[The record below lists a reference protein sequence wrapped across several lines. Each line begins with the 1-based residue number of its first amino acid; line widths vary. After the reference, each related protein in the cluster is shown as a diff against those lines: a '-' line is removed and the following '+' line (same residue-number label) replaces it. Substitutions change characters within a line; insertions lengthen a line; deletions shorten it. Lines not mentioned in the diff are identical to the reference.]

1 MEFYFPLDKEDTK
14 RINKVNILNL
24 IMKFER
30 ISKSDLARYTSL
42 SPATV
47 GFLADELV
55 AEKLVSVHGVS
66 ESTGG
71 RKAVLLSL
79 NEEVPMIIGI
89 AISRGGISS
98 CALTLTGQPLF
109 EDDMPIV
116 PDLMISRIKDNIEKI
131 IEKIVKVFP
140 ERKMLG
146 IGISFD
152 GELLM
157 NNVIQTTSNAFIR
170 IEQYKQQF
178 SEKYGVEV
186 YIETR
191 VNAVAVGEKLYGRA
205 KNAASF
211 FVLDIADTISAAYY
225 VDGKIVRGYN
235 KGTGAVGHIKVTNK
249 SIKCRCGKTGCFD
262 AVASKKGIEER
273 FMSKVNEG
281 NETELISAFSGDL
294 TKINANVIYDY
305 AVTGDKLSQ
314 NIIRETGHYIGTILS
329 YIVNGLNPEMIL
341 ITGMYNANNIMNR
354 EINKVL
360 NKLSVHRNLLK
371 VYVGEGHLY
380 RHTPALGA
388 AALVVQDLVSV
399 HIHTSI

>member
-79 NEEVPMIIGI
+79 NEEVPMIVGI

-131 IEKIVKVFP
+131 IEKMLKAFP

-225 VDGKIVRGYN
+225 VDGKIIRGYN

-273 FMSKVNEG
+273 FISKVNEG
-281 NETELISAFSGDL
+281 NETELLSAYSGDL

>member
-1 MEFYFPLDKEDTK
+1 MEFSFPLDKEDTK
-14 RINKVNILNL
+14 QINKMNILNL
-24 IMKFER
+24 IMRFER

-47 GFLADELV
+47 GFLADELI
-55 AEKLVSVHGVS
+55 AEQLVVSHGVS

-71 RKAVLLSL
+71 RKATLLSL
-79 NEEVPMIIGI
+79 DQHQVVFIGI
-89 AISRGGISS
+89 AIAKGGISS
-98 CALTLTGQPLF
+98 CALSLSGDVLY
-109 EDDMPIV
+109 EDDISIM

-131 IEKIVKVFP
+131 VDGILKQFVARECI
-140 ERKMLG
+140 G

-152 GELLM
+152 GELMM

-178 SEKYGVEV
+178 KDKYHVPIYV
-186 YIETR
+186 DTR
-191 VNAVAVGEKLYGRA
+191 VNAVAIGEKLYGRA

-211 FVLDIADTISAAYY
+211 FVLDIADAISAAYY
-225 VDGKIVRGYN
+225 VDGKIIRGYN
-235 KGTGAVGHIKVTNK
+235 KGTGSVGHIKVTNK
-249 SIKCRCGKTGCFD
+249 SIKCRCGKAGCFD

-273 FMSKVNEG
+273 FLSKIGEG
-281 NETELISAFSGDL
+281 VETDLLKELGGDL
-294 TKINANVIYDY
+294 SLVNANVIYDY
-305 AVTGDKLSQ
+305 AVLGDKLSL

-371 VYVGEGHLY
+371 VYVGEGGLY
-380 RHTPALGA
+380 KHSPALGA
-388 AALVVQDLVSV
+388 AALVVQDLVTV
-399 HIHTSI
+399 QINM

>member
-170 IEQYKQQF
+170 IEQYRQQF

>member
-1 MEFYFPLDKEDTK
+1 MQFSFPLDKEDTK
-14 RINKVNILNL
+14 QINKMNILNL
-24 IMKFER
+24 IMRFER

-55 AEKLVSVHGVS
+55 AEQLVVSHGVS

-71 RKAVLLSL
+71 RKATLLSL
-79 NEEVPMIIGI
+79 DQHQVVFIGI
-89 AISRGGISS
+89 AIAKGGISS
-98 CALTLTGQPLF
+98 CALSLSGDVLY
-109 EDDMPIV
+109 EDDISIM

-131 IEKIVKVFP
+131 VDGILKQFVA
-140 ERKMLG
+140 RKCIG

-152 GELLM
+152 GELMM

-170 IEQYKQQF
+170 IEQYRQQF
-178 SEKYGVEV
+178 KDKYNVPIYV
-186 YIETR
+186 DTR
-191 VNAVAVGEKLYGRA
+191 VNAVAIGEKLYGRA

-211 FVLDIADTISAAYY
+211 FVLDIADAISAAYY
-225 VDGKIVRGYN
+225 VDGKIIRGYN
-235 KGTGAVGHIKVTNK
+235 KGTGNVGHIKVTNK

-273 FMSKVNEG
+273 FLSKLGEG
-281 NETELISAFSGDL
+281 VETDLLKALNGDL
-294 TKINANVIYDY
+294 SLINANIIYDY
-305 AVTGDKLSQ
+305 AVLGDKLSL

-371 VYVGEGHLY
+371 VYVGEGALY
-380 RHTPALGA
+380 KHSPALGA

-399 HIHTSI
+399 QINI

>member
-1 MEFYFPLDKEDTK
+1 MEFNFPLDKEDTK
-14 RINKVNILNL
+14 RINKINILNL

-47 GFLADELV
+47 GFLVDELV
-55 AEKLVSVHGVS
+55 NENLVSVHGVS

-79 NEEVPMIIGI
+79 NEETPMIIGI

-98 CALTLTGQPLF
+98 CALTLTGQPLL
-109 EDDMPIV
+109 EDDMSV
-116 PDLMISRIKDNIEKI
+116 LPDLMISRVKDNIEKI
-131 IEKIVKVFP
+131 IEKIKKTFP
-140 ERKMLG
+140 QRDMLG

-186 YIETR
+186 YVETR
-191 VNAVAVGEKLYGRA
+191 VNAVAVGEKFYGRA

-211 FVLDIADTISAAYY
+211 FVLDIADTISAAYF
-225 VDGKIVRGYN
+225 VDGKIIRGYN

-273 FMSKVNEG
+273 FISKINEG
-281 NETELISAFSGDL
+281 IESELLEAFNGDIN
-294 TKINANVIYDY
+294 KINANNIYDY

>member
-1 MEFYFPLDKEDTK
+1 MEFNFPLDKEDTK

-55 AEKLVSVHGVS
+55 EENLVSIHGVS

-79 NEEVPMIIGI
+79 NEEVPMIVGI

-131 IEKIVKVFP
+131 IEKIIKVFP
-140 ERKMLG
+140 KRKMLG

-211 FVLDIADTISAAYY
+211 FVLDIADTISAAYF
-225 VDGKIVRGYN
+225 VDGKIIRGYN

-249 SIKCRCGKTGCFD
+249 SVKCRCGKTGCFD

-273 FMSKVNEG
+273 FIAKVNEG
-281 NETELISAFSGDL
+281 NETELISAFKGDL
-294 TKINANVIYDY
+294 SKINANVIYDY

>member
-1 MEFYFPLDKEDTK
+1 MQFSFPLNKDDTK
-14 RINKVNILNL
+14 QINKMNILNL

-47 GFLADELV
+47 GFLADELI
-55 AEKLVSVHGVS
+55 ADQLVVSHGVS

-71 RKAVLLSL
+71 RKATLLSL
-79 NEEVPMIIGI
+79 DQHQVVFIGI
-89 AISRGGISS
+89 AIAKGGISS
-98 CALTLTGQPLF
+98 CALSLSGDVLY
-109 EDDMPIV
+109 EDDISIM

-131 IEKIVKVFP
+131 VDGILNQFVA
-140 ERKMLG
+140 RKCIGL
-146 IGISFD
+146 GISFD
-152 GELLM
+152 GELMM

-170 IEQYKQQF
+170 IEQYRQQF
-178 SEKYGVEV
+178 KDKYNVPI
-186 YIETR
+186 YIDTR
-191 VNAVAVGEKLYGRA
+191 VNAVAIGEKLYGRA

-211 FVLDIADTISAAYY
+211 FVLDIADAISAAYY
-225 VDGKIVRGYN
+225 VDGKIIRGYN
-235 KGTGAVGHIKVTNK
+235 KGTGNVGHIKVTNK

-273 FMSKVNEG
+273 FLSKLNEG
-281 NETELISAFSGDL
+281 VETDLLKALSGDL
-294 TKINANVIYDY
+294 SRINANIIYDY
-305 AVTGDKLSQ
+305 AVLGDKLSL

-371 VYVGEGHLY
+371 VYVGEGALY
-380 RHTPALGA
+380 RHSPALGA

-399 HIHTSI
+399 QINI

>member
-1 MEFYFPLDKEDTK
+1 MEFSFPLDKEDTK
-14 RINKVNILNL
+14 QINKMNILNL
-24 IMKFER
+24 IMRFER

-47 GFLADELV
+47 GFLADELI
-55 AEKLVSVHGVS
+55 ADQLVVSHGVS

-71 RKAVLLSL
+71 RKATLLSL
-79 NEEVPMIIGI
+79 DQHQVVFIGI
-89 AISRGGISS
+89 AIAKGGISS
-98 CALTLTGQPLF
+98 CALSLSGDVLY
-109 EDDMPIV
+109 EDDISIM
-116 PDLMISRIKDNIEKI
+116 PDLMVSRIKDNIEKI
-131 IEKIVKVFP
+131 VDGILKQFIA
-140 ERKMLG
+140 RKCIG

-152 GELLM
+152 GELMM

-178 SEKYGVEV
+178 KDKYQVPIYV
-186 YIETR
+186 DTR

-211 FVLDIADTISAAYY
+211 FVLDIADAISAAYY
-225 VDGKIVRGYN
+225 VDGKIIRGYN
-235 KGTGAVGHIKVTNK
+235 KGTGNVGHIKVTNK
-249 SIKCRCGKTGCFD
+249 SIKCRCGKAGCFD

-273 FMSKVNEG
+273 FLSKINEG
-281 NETELISAFSGDL
+281 VETELLKELGGDL
-294 TKINANVIYDY
+294 SMVNANIIYDY
-305 AVTGDKLSQ
+305 AVLGDKLSL

-371 VYVGEGHLY
+371 VYVGEGALY
-380 RHTPALGA
+380 KHSPALGA
-388 AALVVQDLVSV
+388 AALVVQDLVTV
-399 HIHTSI
+399 QINI

>member
-1 MEFYFPLDKEDTK
+1 MEFSFPLNKEDTK
-14 RINKVNILNL
+14 QINKMNILNL
-24 IMKFER
+24 IMRFER

-55 AEKLVSVHGVS
+55 ADQLVVSHGAS

-71 RKAVLLSL
+71 RKATLLSL
-79 NEEVPMIIGI
+79 DQHQVVFIGI
-89 AISRGGISS
+89 AIAKGGISS
-98 CALTLTGQPLF
+98 CALSLSGDVLY
-109 EDDMPIV
+109 EDDISIM

-131 IEKIVKVFP
+131 VDGILKQFVARTCI
-140 ERKMLG
+140 G

-152 GELLM
+152 GELMM

-178 SEKYGVEV
+178 KDKYHVPIYV
-186 YIETR
+186 DTR
-191 VNAVAVGEKLYGRA
+191 VNAVAIGEKLYGRA

-211 FVLDIADTISAAYY
+211 FVLDIADAISAAYY
-225 VDGKIVRGYN
+225 VDGKIIRGYN
-235 KGTGAVGHIKVTNK
+235 KGTGNVGHIKVTNK
-249 SIKCRCGKTGCFD
+249 SIKCRCGKAGCFD

-273 FMSKVNEG
+273 FLSKISEG
-281 NETELISAFSGDL
+281 VETDLLKALNGDL
-294 TKINANVIYDY
+294 AMINANIIYDY
-305 AVTGDKLSQ
+305 AVLGDKLSL

-371 VYVGEGHLY
+371 VYVGEGGLY
-380 RHTPALGA
+380 KHSPALGA
-388 AALVVQDLVSV
+388 AALVVQDLVTV
-399 HIHTSI
+399 QINI

>member
-1 MEFYFPLDKEDTK
+1 MQFSFPLNKEDTK
-14 RINKVNILNL
+14 QINKMNILNL
-24 IMKFER
+24 IMRFER

-55 AEKLVSVHGVS
+55 ADQLVVSHGVS

-71 RKAVLLSL
+71 RKATLLSL
-79 NEEVPMIIGI
+79 DQHQVVFIGI
-89 AISRGGISS
+89 AIAKGGISS
-98 CALTLTGQPLF
+98 CALSLSGDVLY
-109 EDDMPIV
+109 EDDISIM
-116 PDLMISRIKDNIEKI
+116 PDLMVSRIKDNIEKI
-131 IEKIVKVFP
+131 VDSILKQFVA
-140 ERKMLG
+140 RKCIG

-152 GELLM
+152 GELMM

-178 SEKYGVEV
+178 KDKYDVPIYV
-186 YIETR
+186 DTR
-191 VNAVAVGEKLYGRA
+191 VNAVAIGEKLYGRA

-211 FVLDIADTISAAYY
+211 FVLDIADAISAAYY
-225 VDGKIVRGYN
+225 VDGKIIRGYN
-235 KGTGAVGHIKVTNK
+235 KGTGNVGHIKVTNK

-273 FMSKVNEG
+273 FLSKLSEG
-281 NETELISAFSGDL
+281 IETDLLKVLNGDL
-294 TKINANVIYDY
+294 SLVNANIIYDY
-305 AVTGDKLSQ
+305 AVLGDKLSL

-371 VYVGEGHLY
+371 VYVGEGALY
-380 RHTPALGA
+380 KHSPALGA
-388 AALVVQDLVSV
+388 AALVVQDLVTV
-399 HIHTSI
+399 QINI

>member
-1 MEFYFPLDKEDTK
+1 MEFHFPLDKEDTK
-14 RINKVNILNL
+14 QINKMNILNL
-24 IMKFER
+24 IMKFEK

-47 GFLADELV
+47 GFLADELIE
-55 AEKLVSVHGVS
+55 EKLVVAHGVS

-71 RKAVLLSL
+71 RKAMLLSL
-79 NEEVPMIIGI
+79 DEHQTMIIGI
-89 AISRGGISS
+89 AISKGGISS
-98 CALTLTGQPLF
+98 CALSLSGEVLH
-109 EDDMPIV
+109 EDDISIM
-116 PDLMISRIKDNIEKI
+116 PDLMITRIKDNIEKI
-131 IEKIVKVFP
+131 TDVLLDKYP
-140 ERKMLG
+140 SRKCLG

-178 SEKYGVEV
+178 HDKYGVSIYV
-186 YIETR
+186 ETR
-191 VNAVAVGEKLYGRA
+191 VNAVAIGEKLYGRA

-211 FVLDIADTISAAYY
+211 FVLDIADAISAAYY
-225 VDGKIVRGYN
+225 VDGKIIRGYN

-273 FMSKVNEG
+273 FLNKLGEGVETKV
-281 NETELISAFSGDL
+281 LKDVQGDL
-294 TKINANVIYDY
+294 ARINANMIYDY
-305 AVTGDKLSQ
+305 AVGGDKLSL

-329 YIVNGLNPEMIL
+329 YIVNGLNPEMIV

-360 NKLSVHRNLLK
+360 SKLSVHRNLLK

-380 RHTPALGA
+380 RHTPALGS

-399 HIHTSI
+399 QIHTGI

>member
-1 MEFYFPLDKEDTK
+1 MEFFFPLDKEHTK
-14 RINKVNILNL
+14 QINKMNILNL
-24 IMKFER
+24 IMRFEK

-47 GFLADELV
+47 GFLVDELV
-55 AEKLVSVHGVS
+55 LENLVATHGVS

-71 RKAVLLSL
+71 RKATLLSL
-79 NEEVPMIIGI
+79 DEVKTMIVGI
-89 AISRGGISS
+89 AISKGGISS
-98 CALTLTGQPLF
+98 CALNLAGEVLF
-109 EDDMPIV
+109 EDDISIM

-131 IEKIVKVFP
+131 VDNLLLMFP
-140 ERKMLG
+140 ERTCLG

-178 SEKYGVEV
+178 HERYNVNIYV
-186 YIETR
+186 ETR
-191 VNAVAVGEKLYGRA
+191 VNAVAIGEKLYGRA
-205 KNAASF
+205 KNAASV
-211 FVLDIADTISAAYY
+211 FVLDIADAITAAYY
-225 VDGKIVRGYN
+225 VDGKIIRGYN

-249 SIKCRCGKTGCFD
+249 SVKCRCGKTGCFD
-262 AVASKKGIEER
+262 AVASKKGIEDR
-273 FMSKVNEG
+273 FLTKLGEATESK
-281 NETELISAFSGDL
+281 LLQDIKGDL
-294 TKINANVIYDY
+294 SKINASVIYDY
-305 AVTGDKLSQ
+305 AVLGDKTCLSV
-314 NIIRETGHYIGTILS
+314 IRETGHYIGTILA
-329 YIVNGLNPEMIL
+329 YIVNSLNPEMIL

-380 RHTPALGA
+380 RHTPALGS
-388 AALVVQDLVSV
+388 AALVVQDLVTV
-399 HIHTSI
+399 QIHTTI

>member
-1 MEFYFPLDKEDTK
+1 MEFFFPLNKDDTK
-14 RINKVNILNL
+14 QINKMNILNL
-24 IMKFER
+24 IMKFEK

-47 GFLADELV
+47 GVLAEELIEEQLVV
-55 AEKLVSVHGVS
+55 AHSIS

-71 RKAVLLSL
+71 RKATLLSL
-79 NEEVPMIIGI
+79 DEHQVVIIGI
-89 AISRGGISS
+89 AIAKGGISS
-98 CALTLTGQPLF
+98 CAISLSGEVLY
-109 EDDMPIV
+109 EDDISIM
-116 PDLMISRIKDNIEKI
+116 PDLMISRIKDNIEN
-131 IEKIVKVFP
+131 IVDQILSRYVS
-140 ERKMLG
+140 RKCLG

-178 SEKYGVEV
+178 YEKYGVSIHV
-186 YIETR
+186 ETR
-191 VNAVAVGEKLYGRA
+191 VNSVAIGEKLYGRA

-211 FVLDIADTISAAYY
+211 FVLDIADAISAAYY
-225 VDGKIVRGYN
+225 VDGKIIRGYN
-235 KGTGAVGHIKVTNK
+235 KGTGNVGHIKVTNK
-249 SIKCRCGKTGCFD
+249 SIKCRCGKAGCFD

-273 FMSKVNEG
+273 YLSKLG
-281 NETELISAFSGDL
+281 ELTNDPELVKSLNGDL
-294 TKINANVIYDY
+294 TRINATNIYEY
-305 AVTGDKLSQ
+305 AVLGDKLSL

-360 NKLSVHRNLLK
+360 NKMSVHRNLLK
-371 VYVGEGHLY
+371 VYVGEGALY

-388 AALVVQDLVSV
+388 ASLVVQDLMCVQ
-399 HIHTSI
+399 INTQ

>member
-1 MEFYFPLDKEDTK
+1 MEFFFPLDKEDTK
-14 RINKVNILNL
+14 QINKMNILNL
-24 IMKFER
+24 IMRFER

-47 GFLADELV
+47 GFLVDELIADQLVV
-55 AEKLVSVHGVS
+55 AHGVS

-71 RKAVLLSL
+71 RKATLLSL
-79 NEEVPMIIGI
+79 DEHQVVIIGI
-89 AISRGGISS
+89 AIAKGGISS
-98 CALTLTGQPLF
+98 CALSLSGEVLY
-109 EDDMPIV
+109 EDDISIMP
-116 PDLMISRIKDNIEKI
+116 DMMISRIRDNIEKI
-131 IEKIVKVFP
+131 VDQILSQHLA
-140 ERKMLG
+140 RKCLG

-178 SEKYGVEV
+178 HDKYGVPIYV
-186 YIETR
+186 ETR

-211 FVLDIADTISAAYY
+211 FVLDIADAISAAYF
-225 VDGKIVRGYN
+225 VDNKIIRGYN
-235 KGTGAVGHIKVTNK
+235 KGTGNVGHIKVTNK

-273 FMSKVNEG
+273 YLAKLGESSEP
-281 NETELISAFSGDL
+281 ELVKALNGDL
-294 TKINANVIYDY
+294 TQINANIIYDY
-305 AVTGDKLSQ
+305 AVLGDKLSL
-314 NIIRETGHYIGTILS
+314 NVIRETGHYIGTILS
-329 YIVNGLNPEMIL
+329 YIVNSLNPEMIL

-371 VYVGEGHLY
+371 VYVGEGALY

-388 AALVVQDLVSV
+388 AALVVQDLISV
-399 HIHTSI
+399 QINA

>member
-1 MEFYFPLDKEDTK
+1 MQFSFPLNKEDTK
-14 RINKVNILNL
+14 QINKMNILNL
-24 IMKFER
+24 IMRFER

-55 AEKLVSVHGVS
+55 ADQLVVSHGVS

-71 RKAVLLSL
+71 RKATLLSL
-79 NEEVPMIIGI
+79 DQHQVVFIGI
-89 AISRGGISS
+89 AIAKGGISS
-98 CALTLTGQPLF
+98 CALSLSGDVLY
-109 EDDMPIV
+109 EDDISIM
-116 PDLMISRIKDNIEKI
+116 PDLMVSRIKDNIEKI
-131 IEKIVKVFP
+131 VDGILNQFVA
-140 ERKMLG
+140 RKCIG

-152 GELLM
+152 GELMM

-178 SEKYGVEV
+178 KDKYNVPIYV
-186 YIETR
+186 DTR

-211 FVLDIADTISAAYY
+211 FVLDIADAISAAYY
-225 VDGKIVRGYN
+225 VDGKIIRGYN
-235 KGTGAVGHIKVTNK
+235 KGTGNVGHIKVTNK

-273 FMSKVNEG
+273 FLSKLSEG
-281 NETELISAFSGDL
+281 VETELLKALGGDL
-294 TKINANVIYDY
+294 ALVNANNIYDY
-305 AVTGDKLSQ
+305 AVLGDKLSL

-371 VYVGEGHLY
+371 VYVGEGALY
-380 RHTPALGA
+380 KHSPALGA
-388 AALVVQDLVSV
+388 AALVVQDLVTV
-399 HIHTSI
+399 QINI

>member
-1 MEFYFPLDKEDTK
+1 MEFFFPLDKDDTK
-14 RINKVNILNL
+14 QINKMNILNL
-24 IMKFER
+24 IMKFEK

-47 GFLADELV
+47 GFLVDELV
-55 AEKLVSVHGVS
+55 AEHLVVAHGVS

-71 RKAVLLSL
+71 RKATLLSL
-79 NEEVPMIIGI
+79 DEHQVVIIGI
-89 AISRGGISS
+89 AISKGGISC
-98 CALTLTGQPLF
+98 CALTLSGEVLY
-109 EDDMPIV
+109 EDDISIM
-116 PDLMISRIKDNIEKI
+116 PDLMISRIRDNIEKI
-131 IEKIVKVFP
+131 VDEILSLYLS
-140 ERKMLG
+140 RKCLG

-157 NNVIQTTSNAFIR
+157 NNVIQTTSNSFIR

-178 SEKYGVEV
+178 HEKYGVPIYV
-186 YIETR
+186 ETR
-191 VNAVAVGEKLYGRA
+191 VNSVAIGEKLYGRA

-211 FVLDIADTISAAYY
+211 FVLDIADAISAAYY
-225 VDGKIVRGYN
+225 VDGKIIRGYN
-235 KGTGAVGHIKVTNK
+235 KGTGNVGHIKVTNK

-273 FMSKVNEG
+273 YLAKLGEG
-281 NETELISAFSGDL
+281 TETELLKDLKGDL
-294 TKINANVIYDY
+294 TLINANNIYDY
-305 AVTGDKLSQ
+305 AVLGDKLSL

-371 VYVGEGHLY
+371 VYVGEGALY

-388 AALVVQDLVSV
+388 AALVVQDLISV
-399 HIHTSI
+399 QINA

>member
-1 MEFYFPLDKEDTK
+1 MEFFFPLDKEDTK
-14 RINKVNILNL
+14 QINKMNILNL
-24 IMKFER
+24 IMKFEK

-47 GFLADELV
+47 GFLVDELIEAQLVV
-55 AEKLVSVHGVS
+55 AHGVS

-71 RKAVLLSL
+71 RKATLLSL
-79 NEEVPMIIGI
+79 DEHQVVIIGI
-89 AISRGGISS
+89 AIAKGGISS
-98 CALTLTGQPLF
+98 CALSLSGEVLY
-109 EDDMPIV
+109 EDDISIM

-131 IEKIVKVFP
+131 VDGILYRYVQ
-140 ERKMLG
+140 RKCLG

-178 SEKYGVEV
+178 HEKYNVPIYV
-186 YIETR
+186 ETR
-191 VNAVAVGEKLYGRA
+191 VNSVAIGEKLYGRA

-211 FVLDIADTISAAYY
+211 FVLDIADAISAAYY

-235 KGTGAVGHIKVTNK
+235 KGTGSVGHIKVTNK
-249 SIKCRCGKTGCFD
+249 SIKCRCGKAGCFD

-273 FMSKVNEG
+273 FLSKLG
-281 NETELISAFSGDL
+281 DGAETELIKDLKGDL
-294 TKINANVIYDY
+294 TLINANNIYDY
-305 AVTGDKLSQ
+305 AVQGDKLCL
-314 NIIRETGHYIGTILS
+314 NVIRETGHYIGTILS

-371 VYVGEGHLY
+371 VYVGEGALY

-388 AALVVQDLVSV
+388 ASLVVQDLISV
-399 HIHTSI
+399 QISA

>member
-79 NEEVPMIIGI
+79 NEEVPMIVGI

-131 IEKIVKVFP
+131 IEKMIKAFP

-225 VDGKIVRGYN
+225 VDGKIIRGYN

-273 FMSKVNEG
+273 FISKVNEG
-281 NETELISAFSGDL
+281 NETELLSAYSGDL

>member
-1 MEFYFPLDKEDTK
+1 MQFSFPLNKEDTK
-14 RINKVNILNL
+14 QINKMNILNL

-47 GFLADELV
+47 GFLADELI
-55 AEKLVSVHGVS
+55 ADQLVVSHGVS

-71 RKAVLLSL
+71 RKATLLSL
-79 NEEVPMIIGI
+79 DEHQVVFIGI
-89 AISRGGISS
+89 AIAKGGISS
-98 CALTLTGQPLF
+98 CALSLSGDVLY
-109 EDDMPIV
+109 EDDNSIM

-131 IEKIVKVFP
+131 VDGILKQFVA
-140 ERKMLG
+140 RKCIG

-152 GELLM
+152 GELMM

-170 IEQYKQQF
+170 IEQYRQQF
-178 SEKYGVEV
+178 KDKYNVPI
-186 YIETR
+186 YIDTR
-191 VNAVAVGEKLYGRA
+191 VNAVAIGEKLYGRA

-211 FVLDIADTISAAYY
+211 FVLDIADAISAAYY
-225 VDGKIVRGYN
+225 VDGKIIRGYN
-235 KGTGAVGHIKVTNK
+235 KGTGSVGHIKVTNK
-249 SIKCRCGKTGCFD
+249 SIKCRCGKAGCFD

-273 FMSKVNEG
+273 FLSKLNEG
-281 NETELISAFSGDL
+281 VETDLLKALSGDL
-294 TKINANVIYDY
+294 SRINANIIYDY
-305 AVTGDKLSQ
+305 AVLGDKLSL

-371 VYVGEGHLY
+371 VYVGEGALY
-380 RHTPALGA
+380 RHSPALGA

-399 HIHTSI
+399 QINI

>member
-1 MEFYFPLDKEDTK
+1 MEFYFPLNKEDTK
-14 RINKVNILNL
+14 QINKMNILNL
-24 IMKFER
+24 IMKFEK

-47 GFLADELV
+47 GFLVDELIEEQLVV
-55 AEKLVSVHGVS
+55 AHGVS

-71 RKAVLLSL
+71 RKATLLSL
-79 NEEVPMIIGI
+79 DEHQVVIIGI
-89 AISRGGISS
+89 AIAKGGISS
-98 CALTLTGQPLF
+98 CALTLSGDVLY
-109 EDDMPIV
+109 EDDISIMP
-116 PDLMISRIKDNIEKI
+116 DMMISRIRDNIEKI
-131 IEKIVKVFP
+131 VDEIMAQHLS
-140 ERKMLG
+140 RKCLG

-178 SEKYGVEV
+178 HEKYNVPIYV
-186 YIETR
+186 ETR

-211 FVLDIADTISAAYY
+211 FVLDIADAISAAYY
-225 VDGKIVRGYN
+225 IDGKIVRGYN
-235 KGTGAVGHIKVTNK
+235 KGTGNVGHIKVTNK

-262 AVASKKGIEER
+262 AVASKRGIEER
-273 FMSKVNEG
+273 YLSKLGEG
-281 NETELISAFSGDL
+281 SEPELIKFLNGDL
-294 TKINANVIYDY
+294 TQVNANIIYDY
-305 AVTGDKLSQ
+305 AVLGDKLSLSV
-314 NIIRETGHYIGTILS
+314 IRETGHYIGTILS
-329 YIVNGLNPEMIL
+329 YIVNSLNPEMIL

-371 VYVGEGHLY
+371 VYVGEGALY
-380 RHTPALGA
+380 KHTPALGA
-388 AALVVQDLVSV
+388 AALVVQDLTSV
-399 HIHTSI
+399 QINA